1 MATIAPEVGLRT
13 AISAE
18 QAAREELIA
27 RLGEMTEALQQGD
40 DVLFG
45 ERLQTLLRRREQG
58 LFVRIE
64 RLTDSLHQAFATLE
78 SDQRWS
84 GISDE
89 LPDTSARLDHV
100 TALTEK
106 AAHRTLDLVEQSQAE
121 LQRIAEVAQDIGQS
135 RARVF
140 MASGQSQALGQVE
153 RDLQRAEEHLRQS
166 HRELRGRLS
175 ELAQAQEYQDL
186 SGQLLKRAGRVVR
199 DVERGLAELL
209 NGRRRSQVAA
219 PRAVNGL
226 EGPAV
231 PGVGSGSADQADA
244 DALIAMFM

>member
-1 MATIAPEVGLRT
+1 MSTIAPEVALR
-13 AISAE
+13 AVAGAE

-27 RLGEMTEALQQGD
+27 RLDEMTAALQQGD
-40 DVLFG
+40 DALFG
-45 ERLQTLLRRREQG
+45 ERLQNLLRRREQG
-58 LFVRIE
+58 LFLRIE

-84 GISDE
+84 GISNE

-121 LQRIAEVAQDIGQS
+121 LHKIAQVAQDIGQS

-140 MASGQSQALGQVE
+140 MASGQSQALAQVE
-153 RDLQRAEEHLRQS
+153 RDLQRAEDTLRNG

-186 SGQLLKRAGRVVR
+186 SGQLLKRAGGVVR
-199 DVERGLAELL
+199 EVENGLAELL
-209 NGRRRSQVAA
+209 NGRPRAQVAPA
-219 PRAVNGL
+219 KTANGL

-231 PGVGSGSADQADA
+231 PGVGSVSADQADA
-244 DALIAMFM
+244 DALLAMFM

>member
-1 MATIAPEVGLRT
+1 MST
-13 AISAE
+13 ALQESPVRAAANVE
-18 QAAREELIA
+18 QGAREELIA

-40 DVLFG
+40 DALFG
-45 ERLQTLLRRREQG
+45 EHLKNLMSRRENG
-58 LFVRIE
+58 LFLRIE
-64 RLTDSLHQAFATLE
+64 RLTDSLHQAFTTLE
-78 SDQRWS
+78 SDQRWD
-84 GISDE
+84 GIHNE
-89 LPDTSARLDHV
+89 LPDTSARLEHV

-121 LQRIAEVAQDIGQS
+121 LQKIAAVAQDIGQS

-140 MASGQSQALGQVE
+140 MAAGQSPALAQIE
-153 RDLQRAEEHLRQS
+153 RDLQHAEDSLRNAHGQ
-166 HRELRGRLS
+166 LRTRLS

-199 DVERGLAELL
+199 DVENGLAELL
-209 NGRRRSQVAA
+209 SGRPRSQVSAA
-219 PRAVNGL
+219 RAANGL

>member
-1 MATIAPEVGLRT
+1 MSALAHEPILRVLPNV
-13 AISAE
+13 E
-18 QAAREELIA
+18 QAARIEMIA
-27 RLGEMTEALQQGD
+27 RLGEMTDALEQGD
-40 DVLFG
+40 DALFG
-45 ERLQTLLRRREQG
+45 ERLQNLLRRREDGFFQ
-58 LFVRIE
+58 RIE
-64 RLTDSLHQAFATLE
+64 RLTDSLHQAFTTLE

-89 LPDTSARLDHV
+89 LPDTSARLEHV

-106 AAHRTLDLVEQSQAE
+106 AAHHTLDLVEQSQAE
-121 LQRIAEVAQDIGQS
+121 LHKLAGVAQDIGQC

-140 MASGQSQALGQVE
+140 MASAQSPALAQIE
-153 RDLQRAEEHLRQS
+153 RDLQRNEDTLRAAHGQ
-166 HRELRGRLS
+166 LRTRLS

-186 SGQLLKRAGRVVR
+186 SGQLLKRAGGVVR
-199 DVERGLAELL
+199 QVENGLAELL
-209 NGRRRSQVAA
+209 NGRPRAQASA
-219 PRAVNGL
+219 PRAANGL